1 MRTLRNVL
9 LGNGR
14 PPTKDTLVLRGVAF
28 LAAVALLV
36 AGLAAIGRGALAD
49 RVEAVAVLDSAG
61 GSLVKGAD
69 VKYDGVIV
77 GQVTSLRA
85 GEGSAVRPP
94 VLLDLHLDEAMAD
107 DVPENVTARILPAS
121 IFGTSFVDL
130 VRPRQPVG
138 RLEAGQEIAQD
149 TSRETLELQT
159 LLDGLDRVVTSLGP
173 AELAGTLEGLA
184 GALDGRGETLGQT
197 MVRLESY
204 LGKLNPSVPLIR
216 ENLWLLA
223 RNLEAFERYAPD
235 LFAATDNA
243 LVAARTLVQLEDEF
257 RALVT
262 SGSRTL
268 DRTTHLLNRNEQA
281 LVDTLL
287 HTAAVVDVLY
297 DGRSGVVGGLLEA
310 IELVRRMVHATSF
323 GRFLRVDGNTV
334 VQSPPEYGPGDCPTY
349 GGVRGRGC

>member
-1 MRTLRNVL
+1 MRTLRNVIF
-9 LGNGR
+9 GNGR

-28 LAAVALLV
+28 LAAVVLLV
-36 AGLAAIGRGALAD
+36 VGLAAIGRGALAD

-85 GEGSAVRPP
+85 GAGGAVRPQ
-94 VLLDLHLDEAMAD
+94 VLLDLRIDEAMAD
-107 DVPENVTARILPAS
+107 DVPENVKARILPAS

-130 VRPRQPVG
+130 VPPGRPLG
-138 RLEAGQEIAQD
+138 RLGAGQEIAQD

-184 GALDGRGETLGQT
+184 GALDGRGETLGET
-197 MVRLESY
+197 MVRLDAY

-216 ENLWLLA
+216 ENLALLA
-223 RNLEAFERYAPD
+223 GNLEAFERYAPD
-235 LFAATDNA
+235 LFTATDNA
-243 LVAARTLVQLEDEF
+243 LVAARTLVEQEEEF

-268 DRTTHLLNRNEQA
+268 GRTTRLLTRNEQA
-281 LVDTLL
+281 LVDTLV

-297 DGRSGVVGGLLEA
+297 DGRSGIVGGLLEA
-310 IELVRRMVHATSF
+310 IDLGRRMVDATSF
-323 GRFLRVDGNTV
+323 GRFLRVDGNSTLE
-334 VQSPPEYGPGDCPTY
+334 SPPEYGPGDCPSY
-349 GGVRGRGC
+349 GGIRGRGC